1 VGIARYKFISRA
13 RIELPGKFLCASY
26 FFFFHSVK
34 ELSPRSA
41 IFSAHVRIQSMA
53 DKFTIGLVQMK
64 STKNAEENLS
74 RAIEKIRE
82 AASLGAQIIC
92 MDELFR
98 GEYFCRTEDAALF
111 DLAEAIPG
119 PATDALAKV
128 AKEKKVA
135 IVASLFER
143 RAAGVYHNSCAVLD
157 ADGSYLGKYRK
168 MHIPDDPLYYEKFYF
183 TPGDL
188 GFPNFNTKYARIGIQ
203 ICWDQ
208 WYPEGS
214 RLTALSGAQ
223 VIFYPTSIGWHPA
236 EKSQVGAAQL
246 EAWRTIQRAHAIA
259 NGTYVA
265 VVNRVGYEG
274 DPKNGDPG
282 LEFWG
287 NSFVADP
294 FGQIA
299 AQAGSEKEEI
309 LVVECDPKKSEE
321 TRRNWPF
328 LRDRRID
335 AYQPILN
342 RWLGE

>member
-1 VGIARYKFISRA
+1 
-13 RIELPGKFLCASY
+13 
-26 FFFFHSVK
+26 
-34 ELSPRSA
+34 
-41 IFSAHVRIQSMA
+41 MA

-64 STKNAEENLS
+64 STKTAEENLS
-74 RAIEKIRE
+74 RAIEKINE
-82 AASLGAQIIC
+82 AAARGAQIVC

-119 PATDALAKV
+119 PVTERLSQV
-128 AKEKKVA
+128 AKEKKVVV
-135 IVASLFER
+135 IASLFER
-143 RAAGVYHNSCAVLD
+143 RAAGVYHNTCAVID

-188 GFPNFNTKYARIGIQ
+188 GFPNFDTKYARIGIQ

-214 RLTALSGAQ
+214 RLTALGGAQ
-223 VIFYPTSIGWHPA
+223 VIFYPTSIGWHPKEKA
-236 EKSQVGAAQL
+236 EFGAAQL
-246 EAWRTIQRAHAIA
+246 EAWRTIQRSHAIA

-265 VVNRVGYEG
+265 VVNRVGFEG
-274 DPKNGDPG
+274 NPANGDPG

-309 LVVECDPKKSEE
+309 LVVECDSKKSEE